1 VLKHVVDWGRTSAA
15 PGEYDGSICVAAAM
29 PTITT
34 AIATITVKVLL
45 VGALFNVSSPY
56 TIEDYT
62 KRVSVWRQIDWV

>member
-1 VLKHVVDWGRTSAA
+1 
-15 PGEYDGSICVAAAM
+15 M
-29 PTITT
+29 PTIMT
-34 AIATITVKVLL
+34 AIATITVKVGLLL

>member
-1 VLKHVVDWGRTSAA
+1 M
-15 PGEYDGSICVAAAM
+15 AAAM